1 VGAQNSVALNDLR
14 VFVED
19 APGRSRRRTCGS
31 ACLGS
36 DTGSGRSQRWVAR
49 INRSVGVYLGWRT

>member
-1 VGAQNSVALNDLR
+1 VGAQNSVALHDLR
-14 VFVED
+14 IFVEE
-19 APGRSRRRTCGS
+19 AARRSRRRTCGP

-36 DTGSGRSQRWVAR
+36 DTGSGRSQRWVAG